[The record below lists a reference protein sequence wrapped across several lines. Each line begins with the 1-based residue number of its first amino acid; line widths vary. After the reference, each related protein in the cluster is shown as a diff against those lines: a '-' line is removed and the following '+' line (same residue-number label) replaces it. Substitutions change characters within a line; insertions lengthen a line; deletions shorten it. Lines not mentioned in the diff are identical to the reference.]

1 MDFMDPWIKIINVS
15 LQGMFDLSRFMIGA
29 GSGSDGEHEQGE
41 RSLLPLQKSGDVPSP
56 KHEEGEWFKA
66 LRQDNTKMKSPEPEK
81 DIEASDW
88 SDCEEASGAVTNKL
102 TESKF
107 QDEEPEASCWSDGG
121 DSYKLIENQKPIK
134 LDKQENP
141 QQNDPD
147 SPVWSEDD
155 LQSWSSNK
163 NQNSVPIPNKNATP
177 DQIPVCQ
184 TDSES
189 EENAK
194 FRQISTS
201 PENLFKKSNRL
212 SEEMSEDSYKPIQSM
227 ENVPI
232 IPPTIP
238 KYTSPEQQQFPRP
251 LPRVSKTD
259 DKSRRKIT
267 TVHKSNIDKKIE
279 KLRRKVDEFEA
290 SEALTDSDY
299 TDIDSNDSECS
310 DTSNFEETPK
320 KSEKLRGY
328 VQREHLKKIHLKR
341 IIAKLK
347 EQKKNQR
354 ELIDDLITRNKVLD
368 KDMTD
373 SQSLLY
379 QTHMKCT
386 LTEDNLNTVKC
397 LKGNL
402 MDEIDNQSSIMLEK
416 MTEVNQL
423 KIKLREAQIENDFL
437 HETIEKYSGINNSED
452 ILKLKIDEAISQTQT
467 DFNQKIFEL
476 EQAHLEK
483 EKLWKEDH
491 LKELQGKEKGYEIQ
505 IETLRDEQKSAL
517 INIEAEVS
525 ANLQNFKNERVKN
538 DSLVSNITQLE
549 TKNSDLKEK
558 LEDYLTKNK
567 LLETN
572 LDEKIQEI
580 SDLQAQANNL
590 ETVDSL
596 KAQFSH
602 MADTYEKKIE
612 RLEEDIET
620 NADKLS
626 QEMSANEEQ
635 LRDKDELINHLKK
648 DLGFIRQDYEERM
661 KMREAQFISEKE
673 TLFEKLDL
681 MEQSKLNDV
690 KDIDRLEK
698 ELKDQSEQIQED
710 CTLTE
715 MLEGKSRECEEIGQE
730 LSRMTEK
737 SNALLDENQNLK
749 VNIQSLKQ
757 IVEKEKINNRLV
769 YCCAELFILYKCI
782 FLKASSFT

>member
-41 RSLLPLQKSGDVPSP
+41 RSPLPLQQSGDVPSLT
-56 KHEEGEWFKA
+56 HEEGEWFKA

-121 DSYKLIENQKPIK
+121 DSYKLIENQTPIR
-134 LDKQENP
+134 LDKQENL

-163 NQNSVPIPNKNATP
+163 NQNSVPLPNKNATP

-320 KSEKLRGY
+320 KSQKLRGY

-437 HETIEKYSGINNSED
+437 HETIEKYSGIDNSED

-491 LKELQGKEKGYEIQ
+491 LKELHGKEKEYNIQ
-505 IETLRDEQKSAL
+505 IENLRDEQKSAL

-549 TKNSDLKEK
+549 TENSDLKEK

-612 RLEEDIET
+612 RLEEDIEI
-620 NADKLS
+620 NADRLS

-749 VNIQSLKQ
+749 ANIQSLKQ
-757 IVEKEKINNRLV
+757 IVEKEKIDNRLV
-769 YCCAELFILYKCI
+769 YCCAELFILYRCL